1 MEPAFINKW
10 LHLLS
15 MIGVLGG
22 IMFGLL
28 VLVPALK
35 DAGEEVSRP
44 LWKRFGISL
53 AILWVV
59 VLATGIYNMIL
70 VNKTVTVEYSKLLG
84 MKMGL
89 AMLMFILS
97 MLFAHPMPA
106 MQKLV
111 KNRGPWLLVLLLCGV
126 VVVGISAHLNMSRV
140 SGAGLRAKAV
150 NAP

>member
-22 IMFGLL
+22 IMFALL
-28 VLVPALK
+28 VLVPSLNGTSE
-35 DAGEEVSRP
+35 DVSKS

-53 AILWVV
+53 AVLWMV
-59 VLATGIYNMIL
+59 VLATGFYNMIL
-70 VNKTVTVEYSKLLG
+70 VSPSVNKEYQKLLG

-89 AMLMFILS
+89 AILMFILT
-97 MLFAHPMPA
+97 MLMAHPMPA
-106 MQKLV
+106 LRKFV
-111 KNRGPWLLVLLLCGV
+111 NNRRPWLLVLMLCGII
-126 VVVGISAHLNMSRV
+126 VVGISAHLNMSRV
-140 SGAGLRAKAV
+140 SGAGLKEKPV